1 MNSPS
6 IKNSYDP
13 QWSIS
18 SIWFSLHFQ
27 DVKIT
32 AKKGRKSSP
41 VFASGVTAE
50 VQRSAEQFCSHHG
63 RGVDSFSDS
72 ERKLVS
78 GALVTAMRRAFDVL
92 RALLTGQE
100 PDRAAERPKQP
111 PWYPPPPCSL
121 KKAFSASRR
130 LENTRFECRRLVSPP
145 TSSRRTGPLR
155 LWHLPTGTPPCWPCD
170 EVHPPRSPLRP
181 GRAYERFITA
191 FELRVSILHRPCCA
205 TRFILHVTL
214 SQHLSAAG
222 RSLPDGLGERRGP
235 AAGGLA
241 YLAAAGEGGVEDDLR
256 TRVRGRGDM
265 GASGQAR
272 RRRRTCGQA
281 RPRTWWRERARDAR
295 ARARART
302 LAR

>member
-100 PDRAAERPKQP
+100 PDRAAEMPKQP
-111 PWYPPPPCSL
+111 PEYPPPACSL
-121 KKAFSASRR
+121 EKRPFRQADGSKTPDSSAVALSAR
-130 LENTRFECRRLVSPP
+130 LPRPAGP
-145 TSSRRTGPLR
+145 APLR
-155 LWHLPTGTPPCWPCD
+155 LWHLPTGTRRQGCSNRESRESRGAKKRRFAPNREALNKIPN
-170 EVHPPRSPLRP
+170 RP
-181 GRAYERFITA
+181 NRYLMTPAVQW
-191 FELRVSILHRPCCA
+191 ELKVVA
-205 TRFILHVTL
+205 QT
-214 SQHLSAAG
+214 
-222 RSLPDGLGERRGP
+222 SLLLQRW
-235 AAGGLA
+235 
-241 YLAAAGEGGVEDDLR
+241 V
-256 TRVRGRGDM
+256 
-265 GASGQAR
+265 
-272 RRRRTCGQA
+272 
-281 RPRTWWRERARDAR
+281 
-295 ARARART
+295 
-302 LAR
+302 